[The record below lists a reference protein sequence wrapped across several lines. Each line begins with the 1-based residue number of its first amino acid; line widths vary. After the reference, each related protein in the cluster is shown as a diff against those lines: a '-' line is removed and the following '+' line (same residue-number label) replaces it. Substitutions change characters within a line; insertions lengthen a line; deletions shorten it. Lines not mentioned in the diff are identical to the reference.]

1 MNDNESKEPPQELPK
16 EIPAFMRHPMF
27 QHIVALVDVYCAAV
41 AAMKDVEPTREEEK
55 VLAKV
60 LEHPALAHNKD
71 LMINIAYLLKFV
83 MPGPDL
89 FTDEWNMG
97 VLTKKGE
104 TPEIIALMRMKLA
117 DGRYIAMPLRR
128 ADAEEMEKNMRKAID
143 EIFGRIPLI
152 TH

>member
-1 MNDNESKEPPQELPK
+1 MNDNESKEQELPK
-16 EIPAFMRHPMF
+16 EIPAFMLHPVF
-27 QHIVALVDVYCAAV
+27 QHLVALIDIYCAAQ

-55 VLAKV
+55 VLAKT
-60 LEHPALAHNKD
+60 LEHPALAHSKD
-71 LMINIAYLLKFV
+71 LMMKIANLLKFV

-104 TPEIIALMRMKLA
+104 PAETIALIRMKLA